1 MNQVSAM
8 PCLEHRGGHKENYGI
23 PFCNVF
29 HVHGLLDILL
39 LSLIPSKFS
48 YDLFMCIVRVSV
60 LKGRNGVVP
69 SAEILQYT
77 V

>member
-1 MNQVSAM
+1 MNQAATM
-8 PCLEHRGGHKENYGI
+8 PCLEHRGGHKEKHRN
-23 PFCNVF
+23 PSCSVF
-29 HVHGLLDILL
+29 HVCGLLDILL

-48 YDLFMCIVRVSV
+48 YDSFLCIVRVSV